1 MPTDIMLVP
10 SDDFIK
16 GMEAERDAAVAYLK
30 AEVKRMHDKDGS
42 RDVLDAL
49 CSVIAVIKYG
59 HHWLK

>member
-1 MPTDIMLVP
+1 MPTDAAP

-16 GMEAERDAAVAYLK
+16 GMEAERAAAVAYLK
-30 AEVKRMHDKDGS
+30 AEAQRIYDGGDN

-49 CSVIAVIKYG
+49 CSVIAGIKYG

>member
-1 MPTDIMLVP
+1 MPTDATP

-30 AEVKRMHDKDGS
+30 AEAQRIYDGGDN

-49 CSVIAVIKYG
+49 CHVAVTLKYG